1 MIWFLKL
8 YFCFWCSGDTLSA
21 FLWWYIHQT
30 LTKIRRTGES
40 STALQCIVRANGGIP
55 ETALKHSKQVAWLR
69 WPRVPRA
76 NHTQANFL
84 RIYVEQECWDGW
96 GGAGRN
102 INAGVCMCV
111 HQFFGSCSGKCLR
124 SLQKIHNRQDG
135 RYCRGTQTRVQ
146 AKQAFFEH
154 ISRSAAAKVTDLWN
168 NTWTYVNSPTFWF
181 ENYTKISNQHHVC
194 TNQQYYFHYVM
205 STSSSSSWCPCDFW
219 IFLVRFAFWTLSK
232 PV

>member
-1 MIWFLKL
+1 MMIDRIENILNHIKSMIWFLKL

-96 GGAGRN
+96 GGGR
-102 INAGVCMCV
+102 AEHKCRSVYVCASV
-111 HQFFGSCSGKCLR
+111 FWL
-124 SLQKIHNRQDG
+124 L
-135 RYCRGTQTRVQ
+135 
-146 AKQAFFEH
+146 
-154 ISRSAAAKVTDLWN
+154 LWQMSQ
-168 NTWTYVNSPTFWF
+168 VL
-181 ENYTKISNQHHVC
+181 TKDPQ
-194 TNQQYYFHYVM
+194 
-205 STSSSSSWCPCDFW
+205 
-219 IFLVRFAFWTLSK
+219 
-232 PV
+232 